1 MVSLLHAMLIANKT
15 TDIFAQSGAG
25 IAGLTIAAFLSKS
38 RDIELHVFEAKSD
51 DRAIGAGIAIW
62 KRCWD
67 ILEEMLDFE
76 AECISQGLKLPRWS
90 EGWWFLQSTHHLFF
104 GNS

>member
-1 MVSLLHAMLIANKT
+1 MATQNKPRLRIAVWSVLRVYKLQQLLT
-15 TDIFAQSGAG
+15 SSSGAG
-25 IAGLTIAAFLSKS
+25 IAGLTIAAFLSKA

-67 ILEEMLDFE
+67 ILEEMLNFE
-76 AECISQGLKLPRWS
+76 AECISKGSRLPRWS
-90 EGWWFLQSTHHLFF
+90 EGW
-104 GNS
+104 